1 MKDLGKQTSP
11 VEKARDRAR
20 ITEQVEAFL
29 QAGGK
34 IDVLANRS
42 AEARAR
48 AANNWHDEVE
58 FMQLSD

>member
-1 MKDLGKQTSP
+1 MQDLGKQTSP

-34 IDVLANRS
+34 IDVLDNRS
-42 AEARAR
+42 TEVRAR

-58 FMQLSD
+58 FMQLSE

>member
-1 MKDLGKQTSP
+1 MKDFGKQASP

-20 ITEQVEAFL
+20 ITAQVEAFL

-34 IDVLANRS
+34 IEVLANRS

>member
-58 FMQLSD
+58 FMQLSE